1 LDLKISFD
9 LESME
14 NKLTSDNGVAVR
26 TLPRIHL
33 KSHWGRNLRFDEFLL
48 KGLTTLG
55 ESNKV
60 SFAQSLHMLGA
71 SVGQAEWAA
80 PDKMKTSVRP
90 EPLGSGVASAFVAVE
105 LAGVSASFACK
116 CCRESHHN
124 AVAA

>member
-1 LDLKISFD
+1 
-9 LESME
+9 ME
-14 NKLTSDNGVAVR
+14 NKLTSDNGVDVR
-26 TLPRIHL
+26 TLLRIHL

-80 PDKMKTSVRP
+80 LDKMNVRP

-105 LAGVSASFACK
+105 LAAVSASFACK